1 MLFPTGIPSP
11 DVEMLTN
18 RFTKDPYPSLTNYAQ
33 TWGQNRSIFSLHC
46 RATPPYSQR
55 LASAHDSQFSSNNGE
70 MCRWGTGLLLQV
82 CSSPQQEKTSHT
94 IVCNTT
100 WVGTQSVQIR
110 IATFR
115 VSRILY
121 LAIRVR
127 FLIYTT

>member
-1 MLFPTGIPSP
+1 MLFPTGIPS

-94 IVCNTT
+94 MSV
-100 WVGTQSVQIR
+100 TQ
-110 IATFR
+110 
-115 VSRILY
+115 LG
-121 LAIRVR
+121 
-127 FLIYTT
+127 